1 MNKLLVLL
9 LISILPLCSFAQK
22 KGFKLVDKSS
32 DKPEWVTKGS
42 VKGFI
47 IVQSDKPTLEQAKT
61 DAMQKVRAEI
71 AESVATNVQR
81 TVNSYSQKTIENGNS
96 SLNKTLTIESVSKI
110 ANMPA
115 IQGVSITKADTYH
128 EIYRNKKT
136 GESYCLLYVK
146 YPFSQ
151 FDLVELVSAYES
163 HEKEIDDRI
172 QAFEDG
178 LETLESVDDVDKSI
192 VGLSSLSKELG
203 EGDFRIEKING
214 LIKRYN
220 HVYECIVVEVVSNIP
235 GRLVVKLVYDGK
247 SITTSQMPRLSSNC
261 ANQFS
266 SRPYGDNIVIEYNSD
281 YCYSQD
287 DNFIDLRFKFGAKF
301 VKKQVS
307 FKLK

>member
-1 MNKLLVLL
+1 MNKLLFLL
-9 LISILPLCSFAQK
+9 LISILPFCSFAQK
-22 KGFKLVDKSS
+22 KGFKLVEKSS
-32 DKPEWVTKGS
+32 DKPEWVTQGS

-81 TVNSYSQKTIENGNS
+81 TVNSYSQKTIDNGNS
-96 SLNKTLTIESVSKI
+96 SSNKTLTIESVSKI

-128 EIYRNKKT
+128 EIYRNKKS

-178 LETLESVDDVDKSI
+178 LETLESVDDVNKSI
-192 VGLSSLSKELG
+192 MGLSSLSKELG
-203 EGDFRIEKING
+203 QEDYRIERING

-220 HVYECIVVEVVSNIP
+220 HVYECIVVEIVSNTP
-235 GRLVVKLVYDGK
+235 GKLVVRLVCDGK
-247 SITTSQMPRLSSNC
+247 SDRKS
-261 ANQFS
+261 
-266 SRPYGDNIVIEYNSD
+266 V
-281 YCYSQD
+281 
-287 DNFIDLRFKFGAKF
+287 
-301 VKKQVS
+301 V
-307 FKLK
+307 

>member
-1 MNKLLVLL
+1 MNKLLFLL
-9 LISILPLCSFAQK
+9 LISILPFCSFAQK
-22 KGFKLVDKSS
+22 KGFKLVEKSS
-32 DKPEWVTKGS
+32 DKPEWVTQGS

-81 TVNSYSQKTIENGNS
+81 TVNSYSQKTIDNGNS
-96 SLNKTLTIESVSKI
+96 SSNKTLTIESVSKI

-128 EIYRNKKT
+128 EIYRNKKS

-178 LETLESVDDVDKSI
+178 LETFESVDDVNKSI
-192 VGLSSLSKELG
+192 MGLSSLSKELG
-203 EGDFRIEKING
+203 QEDYRIERING

-220 HVYECIVVEVVSNIP
+220 HVYECIVVEIVSNTP
-235 GRLVVKLVYDGK
+235 GKLVVRLVCDGK

-266 SRPYGDNIVIEYNSD
+266 TRLSGNNIVIEYNSD
-281 YCYSQD
+281 YCYAQD
-287 DNFIDLRFKFGAKF
+287 DNFIDLRFKFGTKF
-301 VKKQVS
+301 VNKQVS